1 MECGWRPK
9 NISVEISKLNS
20 LKNSIFVFLL
30 LFPVSGGLNAS
41 NTGLMN
47 QAPAKED
54 TLISLKGE
62 YLAYSYDF
70 NQIYG
75 ENVEFEFSS
84 YSATCRHI
92 KINVTP
98 KIFYAF
104 GEVIIEKGDEKFEG
118 DEFLFDPQVK
128 KGKLISYGEK
138 IEVKEIEDEEKKIFS
153 QKNEVPK
160 ELTLAKIQ
168 KSLIYFVGQTFYI
181 TTDFDV
187 YGYNVTLFV
196 EGLESVKFKKL
207 RLSSGIGKRRNG
219 ISLNRIWYTK
229 SQGLIGKVSYFY
241 EKEKKVN
248 SLTQLN
254 YEEHSVLKD
263 YTGLKRQV
271 DVISSTTIN
280 IKDDLDLGLTGN
292 YNSSNLWNTLIWLNK
307 NWSKKFSTQVNFSYN
322 KPINLKGEAWFGLQ
336 STINTGKFG
345 NISFSGKYE
354 IQNQMLTNFS
364 YGNIFFKKINFLLS
378 SSYSQVKIGE
388 SPDHSKILSGGVNLS
403 YSSRIFNV
411 STDYFLNH
419 DLFGDQLL
427 SQPQLRLGFNPFQ
440 FYGGLISANI
450 YNIFIYNNLKRGG
463 AEEESY
469 SNNTVLTLSTQP
481 VFLQKGL
488 SLNYNLSLEQF
499 VEKEGRN
506 FTSGGF
512 IFNLNKSIVKG
523 VSLEGL
529 YSFQSRRKTKD
540 WLIEGTTSQDLSA
553 VLKANLSKRLNGWVS
568 FSYDPKNSQWRQSF
582 ADISVGII
590 RYWKLHS
597 LIHYDFLLEKI
608 NNVDLYLI
616 RDAGRFQLRF
626 IWRSLSKQFLIEL
639 VPR

>member
-1 MECGWRPK
+1 M
-9 NISVEISKLNS
+9 
-20 LKNSIFVFLL
+20 
-30 LFPVSGGLNAS
+30 
-41 NTGLMN
+41 GLMN
-47 QAPAKED
+47 QAPAKEKA
-54 TLISLKGE
+54 LINIKGE

-84 YSATCRHI
+84 YRASCRHI
-92 KINVTP
+92 KMDIVP
-98 KIFYAF
+98 KIFYAY
-104 GEVIIEKGDEKFEG
+104 GNVILEKGDEKLEG
-118 DEFLFDPQVK
+118 DEFLFNPK
-128 KGKLISYGEK
+128 AKTGTLISYGEK
-138 IEVKEIEDEEKKIFS
+138 IEVKKIEDEGKEIPS
-153 QKNEVPK
+153 QKKDAPK
-160 ELTLAKIQ
+160 ELTPAKIK
-168 KSLIYFVGQTFYI
+168 KSLIYFVGQTFDI
-181 TTDFDV
+181 TTDFGV

-196 EGLESVKFKKL
+196 EGLESVKFKKF

-229 SQGLIGKVSYFY
+229 SQGLIGKMSYFY

-254 YEEHSVLKD
+254 YEEHSVLKN
-263 YTGLKRQV
+263 YAGLKRQV
-271 DVISSTTIN
+271 DVMSSTTIN
-280 IKDDLDLGLTGN
+280 LKNELNLGLTGN
-292 YNSSNLWNTLIWLNK
+292 YNSSNLWNTLLWLNK

-354 IQNQMLTNFS
+354 AQNQMLANFS
-364 YGNIFFKKINFLLS
+364 YGNTFFKKLSFLLS

-388 SPDHSKILSGGVNLS
+388 SPDRSKILSGGVNLT

-440 FYGGLISANI
+440 LYGGLISANI
-450 YNIFIYNNLKRGG
+450 QNIFIHNNLTRGG
-463 AEEESY
+463 TKEESY

-481 VFLQKGL
+481 VFLQKGF
-488 SLNYNLSLEQF
+488 SLNYNFSLEQF

-512 IFNLNKSIVKG
+512 IFNLNKSIVRG
-523 VSLEGL
+523 VSLQGL
-529 YSFQSRRKTKD
+529 YSVQSRRKTKD

-553 VLKANLSKRLNGWVS
+553 VLKVNPSERFNGWVS

-582 ADISVGII
+582 ADVSVGII

-597 LIHYDFLLEKI
+597 LIHYDFLLRKI

>member
-1 MECGWRPK
+1 M
-9 NISVEISKLNS
+9 
-20 LKNSIFVFLL
+20 
-30 LFPVSGGLNAS
+30 GLI
-41 NTGLMN
+41 N
-47 QAPAKED
+47 QTPTKEE
-54 TLISLKGE
+54 TLIIIKGK

-84 YSATCRHI
+84 YSVSCRHI
-92 KINVTP
+92 KIDITP
-98 KIFYAF
+98 KIFYAY
-104 GEVIIEKGDEKFEG
+104 GDVILEKEDEKLNG
-118 DEFLFDPQVK
+118 DEFLFNPKAK
-128 KGKLISYGEK
+128 KGTLISYGEK
-138 IEVKEIEDEEKKIFS
+138 IEVKEIENEGKEIPS
-153 QKNEVPK
+153 QKNDALK

-168 KSLIYFVGQTFYI
+168 KSLIYFACQTINI

-196 EGLESVKFKKL
+196 EGLESVGFKKL
-207 RLSSGIGKRRNG
+207 KLSGGINQRRNG

-229 SQGLIGKVSYFY
+229 SQGLIGRVSYFY

-263 YTGLKRQV
+263 YSGLKRQV
-271 DVISSTTIN
+271 DVMSSTTIN
-280 IKDDLDLGLTGN
+280 LKNDLNLGLTGN
-292 YNSSNLWNTLIWLNK
+292 YNSSNLWNTLFWLNK

-336 STINTGKFG
+336 STIDTGKFG

-364 YGNIFFKKINFLLS
+364 YGNTFLKKINFLLS
-378 SSYSQVKIGE
+378 SSYSQIKIGE
-388 SPDHSKILSGGVNLS
+388 SADYSKIFSGGVNLS

-440 FYGGLISANI
+440 FYGGLISASI

-463 AEEESY
+463 IEEDSY

-481 VFLQKGL
+481 IFLQKGF
-488 SLNYNLSLEQF
+488 SLNYNFSLEQF

-512 IFNLNKSIVKG
+512 IFNINKSIVKG
-523 VSLEGL
+523 ISLQGL

-540 WLIEGTTSQDLSA
+540 WLIEGTTSQNLSA
-553 VLKANLSKRLNGWVS
+553 VLKVNPSERLNGWIS

-590 RYWKLHS
+590 RHWKLHS
-597 LIHYDFLLEKI
+597 LVHYDFLLRKI

>member
-1 MECGWRPK
+1 MECGWRSK

-20 LKNSIFVFLL
+20 LRNSILVFFS
-30 LFPVSGGLNAS
+30 LFFITGGLNAS
-41 NTGLMN
+41 KMSLMN
-47 QAPAKED
+47 QAPPKEEI
-54 TLISLKGE
+54 LISIKGE

-75 ENVEFEFSS
+75 ENVEFKFSS
-84 YSATCRHI
+84 CSVTCSHL
-92 KINVTP
+92 KIDLTP
-98 KIFYAF
+98 RVFYAY
-104 GEVIIEKGDEKFEG
+104 GDVILKKGDEKFEG
-118 DEFLFDPQVK
+118 DELSFDPQAK
-128 KGKLISYGEK
+128 KGTLVSYREK
-138 IEVKEIEDEEKKIFS
+138 IEVIEMENEEKETPFP
-153 QKNEVPK
+153 KNNILE

-168 KSLIYFVGQTFYI
+168 KSLIYFASQTIHI
-181 TTDFDV
+181 TTDFDIH
-187 YGYNVTLFV
+187 GYNVTLFV
-196 EGLESVKFKKL
+196 EGLESVKLKKL
-207 RLSSGIGKRRNG
+207 RLSGGINQRRNG

-229 SQGLIGKVSYFY
+229 SQGLISRVSYFY
-241 EKEKKVN
+241 AKEKKVN

-254 YEEHSVLKD
+254 YEERSVLKN

-271 DVISSTTIN
+271 DVMSSTTVN
-280 IKDDLDLGLTGN
+280 LRNDLNLGLTGN
-292 YNSSNLWNTLIWLNK
+292 YNSSSLWNTLFWLNK

-322 KPINLKGEAWFGLQ
+322 KPVNLKGEAWLGLQ
-336 STINTGKFG
+336 STIDTGKFG

-354 IQNQMLTNFS
+354 VQNQMLANFS
-364 YGNIFFKKINFLLS
+364 YGNTFLKKINFLLS
-378 SSYSQVKIGE
+378 SSYSQIKIGE
-388 SPDHSKILSGGVNLS
+388 SPDYSKIFSGGVNLS

-427 SQPQLRLGFNPFQ
+427 SQPQLRLGLNPFQ

-450 YNIFIYNNLKRGG
+450 YNIFIYNNLKKGG
-463 AEEESY
+463 TEEESY

-481 VFLQKGL
+481 IFLQKGL
-488 SLNYNLSLEQF
+488 SLNYNFSLEQF

-512 IFNLNKSIVKG
+512 ILNLNKNIAKV

-529 YSFQSRRKTKD
+529 YSLQSRRKTKD

-553 VLKANLSKRLNGWVS
+553 VLKVNPSERLNGWVS

-582 ADISVGII
+582 ADISMGII
-590 RYWKLHS
+590 RYWKFHS
-597 LIHYDFLLEKI
+597 LIHYDFLLGKI

-616 RDAGRFQLRF
+616 REAGRFQLRF

>member
-20 LKNSIFVFLL
+20 LRNSIFVVIS
-30 LFPVSGGLNAS
+30 LFFIAGELNAS
-41 NTGLMN
+41 NKGLMN
-47 QAPAKED
+47 QAPTKED

-75 ENVEFEFSS
+75 ENVEFKFSS

-92 KINVTP
+92 KIDITP
-98 KIFYAF
+98 KIFYAY
-104 GEVIIEKGDEKFEG
+104 GDVILKKGDEKFEG
-118 DEFLFDPQVK
+118 DEFLFNPQAK
-128 KGKLISYGEK
+128 KGTLISYREK
-138 IEVKEIEDEEKKIFS
+138 IEVKEMENVGKGIPS

-168 KSLIYFVGQTFYI
+168 KSLIYFVGQTFDI
-181 TTDFDV
+181 TADFGV

-196 EGLESVKFKKL
+196 EGLESVKFKKFK
-207 RLSSGIGKRRNG
+207 LSSGIGQRRNG

-229 SQGLIGKVSYFY
+229 SQGLIGRVSYYY

-254 YEEHSVLKD
+254 YEERSVLKN
-263 YTGLKRQV
+263 YSGPRRQA
-271 DVISSTTIN
+271 DVMSSTTVN
-280 IKDDLDLGLTGN
+280 IKNDLNLSLTGN
-292 YNSSNLWNTLIWLNK
+292 YNTSSLWNTLLWLNK
-307 NWSKKFSTQVNFSYN
+307 DWSKKFITQINFSYN
-322 KPINLKGEAWFGLQ
+322 KPINLKGEAWFGFQ
-336 STINTGKFG
+336 SILNTGKFG
-345 NISFSGKYE
+345 NISLSSKYE
-354 IQNQMLTNFS
+354 LKNQMLANFS
-364 YGNIFFKKINFLLS
+364 YRNTFLKKVNFLLS
-378 SSYSQVKIGE
+378 SSYSQIKIGE
-388 SPDHSKILSGGVNLS
+388 SADYSKIFSGGVDLS

-411 STDYFLNH
+411 STDYFLNY

-427 SQPQLRLGFNPFQ
+427 SQPQLRLGVNPFR
-440 FYGGLISANI
+440 FYGGLISASI

-463 AEEESY
+463 IEEDSY
-469 SNNTVLTLSTQP
+469 SNNTVLTLSTHP
-481 VFLQKGL
+481 ISLQEGF
-488 SLNYNLSLEQF
+488 SLNYNISLEQF

-512 IFNLNKSIVKG
+512 IFNLNKSILKG
-523 VSLEGL
+523 FSLEGF
-529 YSFQSRRKTKD
+529 YSFRSRRKTKG

-553 VLKANLSKRLNGWVS
+553 VLKINPTEKFNGWIS
-568 FSYDPKNSQWRQSF
+568 FSFDPKNSQWRQSF
-582 ADISVGII
+582 ADISLGII

-597 LIHYDFLLEKI
+597 LIHYDFLLRKI

-616 RDAGRFQLRF
+616 REAGRFQLRF
-626 IWRSLSKQFLIEL
+626 IWRSLSRQFLIEL

>member
-1 MECGWRPK
+1 M
-9 NISVEISKLNS
+9 
-20 LKNSIFVFLL
+20 
-30 LFPVSGGLNAS
+30 
-41 NTGLMN
+41 GLMN
-47 QAPAKED
+47 QAPSKKE

-75 ENVEFEFSS
+75 ENVEFKFSS

-92 KINVTP
+92 KIDITP
-98 KIFYAF
+98 KIFYAY
-104 GEVIIEKGDEKFEG
+104 GEVILEKGDEKLNG
-118 DEFLFDPQVK
+118 DEFSFDLKAK
-128 KGKLISYGEK
+128 KGTLISYREK
-138 IEVKEIEDEEKKIFS
+138 IEVKEIENEGKEIPL
-153 QKNEVPK
+153 QKNDVLN

-168 KSLIYFVGQTFYI
+168 KSLIYFASQTIHI

-196 EGLESVKFKKL
+196 EGLESVGFKKI
-207 RLSSGIGKRRNG
+207 RLSGGIHQRRSG

-229 SQGLIGKVSYFY
+229 SQGIIGRMSYFY

-254 YEEHSVLKD
+254 YEERSVLKN
-263 YTGLKRQV
+263 YSGLKRQV
-271 DVISSTTIN
+271 DVMSSTTIN
-280 IKDDLDLGLTGN
+280 LKNDLNLGLTGN
-292 YNSSNLWNTLIWLNK
+292 YNSSNLWNTLFWLNK
-307 NWSKKFSTQVNFSYN
+307 NWSKKFSTQANFSYN

-336 STINTGKFG
+336 STIDTGKFG

-364 YGNIFFKKINFLLS
+364 YGNTFFKKINFLLS
-378 SSYSQVKIGE
+378 SSYSQIKIGE
-388 SPDHSKILSGGVNLS
+388 SPDYSKIFSGGVNLS

-427 SQPQLRLGFNPFQ
+427 SQPQLRLGLNPFQ
-440 FYGGLISANI
+440 FYGGLISASI
-450 YNIFIYNNLKRGG
+450 YNIFIYNNLKRG
-463 AEEESY
+463 EIKENSY
-469 SNNTVLTLSTQP
+469 SNNTVFTLSTQP
-481 VFLQKGL
+481 IFIQKGF
-488 SLNYNLSLEQF
+488 SMNYNISLEQF

-506 FTSGGF
+506 FTSSGF
-512 IFNLNKSIVKG
+512 IFKVNKSIVKG
-523 VSLEGL
+523 ISLEGL
-529 YSFQSRRKTKD
+529 YSFQSRRRTKG
-540 WLIEGTTSQDLSA
+540 WFIEGTTSQDLSA
-553 VLKANLSKRLNGWVS
+553 VLKVNPSERLNGWIS

-597 LIHYDFLLEKI
+597 LVHYDFLLKKI

-639 VPR
+639 VPK

>member
-1 MECGWRPK
+1 MNETPTEQD
-9 NISVEISKLNS
+9 N
-20 LKNSIFVFLL
+20 
-30 LFPVSGGLNAS
+30 
-41 NTGLMN
+41 LM
-47 QAPAKED
+47 
-54 TLISLKGE
+54 SLKGE

-75 ENVEFEFSS
+75 ENVELEFSPF
-84 YSATCRHI
+84 SATCRHI
-92 KINVTP
+92 KIDITP
-98 KIFYAF
+98 KIFYAY
-104 GEVIIEKGDEKFEG
+104 GNVILEKGDEKLEG
-118 DEFLFDPQVK
+118 DEFLFDPK
-128 KGKLISYGEK
+128 AKTGTLISYGEK
-138 IEVKEIEDEEKKIFS
+138 IEIKEIEDEGKEILA
-153 QKNEVPK
+153 QKSDVPK
-160 ELTLAKIQ
+160 ELTLEKIQ
-168 KSLIYFVGQTFYI
+168 KSLIYFIGQAFDI
-181 TTDFDV
+181 TTDFGV
-187 YGYNVTLFV
+187 HGYNVTLFV
-196 EGLESVKFKKL
+196 EGLESVKFKKF

-271 DVISSTTIN
+271 DVMSSTTIN
-280 IKDDLDLGLTGN
+280 IKEDLNLGLTGN
-292 YNSSNLWNTLIWLNK
+292 YNSSNLWNTLFWLNK

-322 KPINLKGEAWFGLQ
+322 KPINLKGESWFGLQ
-336 STINTGKFG
+336 STADTGKFG

-354 IQNQMLTNFS
+354 LQNQILTSFS
-364 YGNIFFKKINFLLS
+364 YGNTFFKKLSFLLS

-388 SPDHSKILSGGVNLS
+388 SPDRSKILSGGVNLS

-427 SQPQLRLGFNPFQ
+427 SQPQVRLGFNPFQ
-440 FYGGLISANI
+440 LYRGLISANI
-450 YNIFIYNNLKRGG
+450 YNIFIYNNLKRGE
-463 AEEESY
+463 ARDESY

-481 VFLQKGL
+481 IFLQKGF
-488 SLNYNLSLEQF
+488 SLNYNFSLEQF

-512 IFNLNKSIVKG
+512 IFNLNKNIVRG
-523 VSLEGL
+523 VSFQGL
-529 YSFQSRRKTKD
+529 YSVQSRRKTKD

-553 VLKANLSKRLNGWVS
+553 VLKVNPSERLNGWVS

-582 ADISVGII
+582 ADVSVGII
-590 RYWKLHS
+590 RDWKLHS
-597 LIHYDFLLEKI
+597 LIHYDFLLRKV

-626 IWRSLSKQFLIEL
+626 VWRSLSKQFLIEF

>member
-1 MECGWRPK
+1 M
-9 NISVEISKLNS
+9 NS
-20 LKNSIFVFLL
+20 LRSFIVVFFFLL
-30 LFPVSGGLNAS
+30 FISAGLNAS
-41 NTGLMN
+41 KMGLMN
-47 QAPAKED
+47 QAPTKEE
-54 TLISLKGE
+54 TLISIKGE

-84 YSATCRHI
+84 YIATCRHI
-92 KINVTP
+92 KIDITP
-98 KIFYAF
+98 RIFYAY
-104 GEVIIEKGDEKFEG
+104 GDVIIEKGDEKLNG
-118 DEFLFDPQVK
+118 DEFLFDPQAK
-128 KGKLISYGEK
+128 KGTLISYGEK
-138 IEVKEIEDEEKKIFS
+138 IEVKEIENEGKEIPS
-153 QKNEVPK
+153 QKNDVLE
-160 ELTLAKIQ
+160 ELTLSKIQ
-168 KSLIYFVGQTFYI
+168 KSFIYFVGQTFHI

-187 YGYNVTLFV
+187 FGYNVTLFV
-196 EGLESVKFKKL
+196 EGLESVGFKKI
-207 RLSSGIGKRRNG
+207 RLSGGIHQRRSG

-229 SQGLIGKVSYFY
+229 SQGLIGRVSYFY

-263 YTGLKRQV
+263 YSGLKRQV
-271 DVISSTTIN
+271 DVMSSTTIN
-280 IKDDLDLGLTGN
+280 LKNDLNLGLTGN
-292 YNSSNLWNTLIWLNK
+292 YNSSSLWNTLFWLNK

-322 KPINLKGEAWFGLQ
+322 KPVNFKGEAWFGLQ
-336 STINTGKFG
+336 STIDTGKFG

-364 YGNIFFKKINFLLS
+364 YGNTFLKKINFLLS
-378 SSYSQVKIGE
+378 SSYSQIKIGE
-388 SPDHSKILSGGVNLS
+388 SADYSKIFSGGVNLS
-403 YSSRIFNV
+403 YDSRIFNV
-411 STDYFLNH
+411 STDYFLNY

-427 SQPQLRLGFNPFQ
+427 SQPQLRLGLNPFQ
-440 FYGGLISANI
+440 FYGGLISASI
-450 YNIFIYNNLKRGG
+450 YNIFIYNNMKRGG
-463 AEEESY
+463 IEEDSY

-481 VFLQKGL
+481 IFLQKGF
-488 SLNYNLSLEQF
+488 SLNYNFSLEQF

-512 IFNLNKSIVKG
+512 IFNANKSIVKG
-523 VSLEGL
+523 ISLQGL
-529 YSFQSRRKTKD
+529 YSFQSRRKTQD

-553 VLKANLSKRLNGWVS
+553 VLKVNPSERLNGWIS

-597 LIHYDFLLEKI
+597 LIHYDFLLRKI

-616 RDAGRFQLRF
+616 REAGRFQLRF
-626 IWRSLSKQFLIEL
+626 IWRSLSQQFLVEL

>member
-1 MECGWRPK
+1 
-9 NISVEISKLNS
+9 LNS
-20 LKNSIFVFLL
+20 LRNFIVIFLFLL
-30 LFPVSGGLNAS
+30 FISAELNAS
-41 NTGLMN
+41 KMGLMN
-47 QAPAKED
+47 QAPSKKE

-75 ENVEFEFSS
+75 ENVEFKFSS

-92 KINVTP
+92 KIDITP
-98 KIFYAF
+98 KIFYAY
-104 GEVIIEKGDEKFEG
+104 GEVILEKGDEKLNG
-118 DEFLFDPQVK
+118 DEFSFDLKAK
-128 KGKLISYGEK
+128 KGTLISYREK
-138 IEVKEIEDEEKKIFS
+138 IEVKEIENEGKEIPL
-153 QKNEVPK
+153 QKNDVLN

-168 KSLIYFVGQTFYI
+168 KSLIYFASQTIHI

-196 EGLESVKFKKL
+196 EGLESVGFKKI
-207 RLSSGIGKRRNG
+207 RLSGGIHQRRSG

-229 SQGLIGKVSYFY
+229 SQGIIGRMSYFY

-254 YEEHSVLKD
+254 YEERSVLKN
-263 YTGLKRQV
+263 YSGLKRQV
-271 DVISSTTIN
+271 DVMSSTTIN
-280 IKDDLDLGLTGN
+280 LKNDLNLGLTGN
-292 YNSSNLWNTLIWLNK
+292 YNSSNLWNTLFWLNK
-307 NWSKKFSTQVNFSYN
+307 NWSKKFSTQANFSYN

-336 STINTGKFG
+336 STIDTGKFG

-364 YGNIFFKKINFLLS
+364 YGNTFFKKINFLLS
-378 SSYSQVKIGE
+378 SSYSKIKIGE
-388 SPDHSKILSGGVNLS
+388 SPDYSKIFSGGVNLS

-427 SQPQLRLGFNPFQ
+427 SQPQLRLGLNPFQ
-440 FYGGLISANI
+440 FYGGLISASI
-450 YNIFIYNNLKRGG
+450 YNIFIYNNLKRG
-463 AEEESY
+463 EIKENSY
-469 SNNTVLTLSTQP
+469 SNNTVFTLSTQP
-481 VFLQKGL
+481 IFIQKGF
-488 SLNYNLSLEQF
+488 SMNYNISLEQF

-506 FTSGGF
+506 FTSSGF
-512 IFNLNKSIVKG
+512 IFKVNKSIVKG
-523 VSLEGL
+523 ISLEGL
-529 YSFQSRRKTKD
+529 YSFQSRRRTKG
-540 WLIEGTTSQDLSA
+540 WFIEGTTSQDLSA
-553 VLKANLSKRLNGWVS
+553 VLKVNPSERLNGWIS

-597 LIHYDFLLEKI
+597 LVHYDFLLKKI

-639 VPR
+639 VPK

>member
-1 MECGWRPK
+1 M
-9 NISVEISKLNS
+9 
-20 LKNSIFVFLL
+20 
-30 LFPVSGGLNAS
+30 
-41 NTGLMN
+41 GLMN
-47 QAPAKED
+47 QAPTKEE
-54 TLISLKGE
+54 TLISIKGE

-75 ENVEFEFSS
+75 ENVEVEFSS

-92 KINVTP
+92 KIDITP
-98 KIFYAF
+98 KIFYAY
-104 GEVIIEKGDEKFEG
+104 GDVILEKGGEKLNG
-118 DEFLFDPQVK
+118 DEFLFDPQAK
-128 KGKLISYGEK
+128 KGTLISYGEK
-138 IEVKEIEDEEKKIFS
+138 IEVKEIENEEKEIPS
-153 QKNEVPK
+153 QKNDVLE
-160 ELTLAKIQ
+160 ELTLSKIQ
-168 KSLIYFVGQTFYI
+168 KSFIYFVGQTFHI

-187 YGYNVTLFV
+187 FGYNVTLFV
-196 EGLESVKFKKL
+196 EGLESVGFKKI
-207 RLSSGIGKRRNG
+207 RLSGGIHQRRSG

-229 SQGLIGKVSYFY
+229 SQGLIGRMSYFY

-254 YEEHSVLKD
+254 YEERSVLKN
-263 YTGLKRQV
+263 YSGLKRQV
-271 DVISSTTIN
+271 DVMTSTTIN
-280 IKDDLDLGLTGN
+280 LKDDLNLGLTGN
-292 YNSSNLWNTLIWLNK
+292 YNSSNLWNTLFWLNK

-322 KPINLKGEAWFGLQ
+322 KPINLKGEAWFGLK
-336 STINTGKFG
+336 STLNTGKFG

-354 IQNQMLTNFS
+354 IQNQVLSNFS
-364 YGNIFFKKINFLLS
+364 YGNTFLKKINFLLS
-378 SSYSQVKIGE
+378 SSYSQIKIGE
-388 SPDHSKILSGGVNLS
+388 SADYSKIFSGGVNLS

-427 SQPQLRLGFNPFQ
+427 SQPQLRLGLNPFQ
-440 FYGGLISANI
+440 FYGGLISASI
-450 YNIFIYNNLKRGG
+450 YNIFIYNNMKRGG
-463 AEEESY
+463 IEEDSY

-481 VFLQKGL
+481 IFLQKGF
-488 SLNYNLSLEQF
+488 SLNYNFSLEQF

-512 IFNLNKSIVKG
+512 IINANKSIVKG
-523 VSLEGL
+523 ISLQGL

-540 WLIEGTTSQDLSA
+540 WLIEGTTSQNLSA
-553 VLKANLSKRLNGWVS
+553 VLKVNPSERLNGWIS

-590 RYWKLHS
+590 RHWKLHS
-597 LIHYDFLLEKI
+597 LVHYDFLLRKI

>member
-1 MECGWRPK
+1 MNPLR
-9 NISVEISKLNS
+9 
-20 LKNSIFVFLL
+20 NSILVFLL
-30 LFPVSGGLNAS
+30 LFLISGGLKAS
-41 NTGLMN
+41 KTGLMN
-47 QAPAKED
+47 QAPTKEE

-75 ENVEFEFSS
+75 ENVKFEFSS

-92 KINVTP
+92 KIDITP
-98 KIFYAF
+98 KIFYAY
-104 GEVIIEKGDEKFEG
+104 GEVILEKGDEKLNG
-118 DEFLFDPQVK
+118 DEFLFDPQAK
-128 KGKLISYGEK
+128 KGTLISYGEE
-138 IEVKEIEDEEKKIFS
+138 IEVKEIENEGKEIPS
-153 QKNEVPK
+153 QKNDALK

-168 KSLIYFVGQTFYI
+168 KSLIYFVGQMFHI
-181 TTDFDV
+181 TSDFGV

-207 RLSSGIGKRRNG
+207 RLSGGISQRRNG
-219 ISLNRIWYTK
+219 ISINRIWYTK
-229 SQGLIGKVSYFY
+229 SQGIIGRVSYFY
-241 EKEKKVN
+241 EKEAKVN

-254 YEEHSVLKD
+254 YEEHSVLKN

-271 DVISSTTIN
+271 DVMNSTTIN
-280 IKDDLDLGLTGN
+280 LKNDLNLGLTGN
-292 YNSSNLWNTLIWLNK
+292 YNSSSLWNTLFWLNK

-354 IQNQMLTNFS
+354 VKNQVLTSFS
-364 YGNIFFKKINFLLS
+364 YRNTFLKKINFLLS
-378 SSYSQVKIGE
+378 SSYSQIKIGE
-388 SPDHSKILSGGVNLS
+388 SPDYSKIFSGGVNLS
-403 YSSRIFNV
+403 YSSRIFNI
-411 STDYFLNH
+411 SSDYFLNH

-427 SQPQLRLGFNPFQ
+427 SQPQLRLGLNPFQ

-463 AEEESY
+463 IEEDSY

-481 VFLQKGL
+481 IFLQRGL
-488 SLNYNLSLEQF
+488 SLNYNFSLEQF

-512 IFNLNKSIVKG
+512 IFNLNKSILKG
-523 VSLEGL
+523 ISLEGL
-529 YSFQSRRKTKD
+529 YSVQSRRKTKD

-553 VLKANLSKRLNGWVS
+553 VFKVNPSERLNGWIS

-582 ADISVGII
+582 AEISIGII
-590 RYWKLHS
+590 KYWKLHS

-626 IWRSLSKQFLIEL
+626 IWRSLSQQFLVEL

>member
-1 MECGWRPK
+1 M
-9 NISVEISKLNS
+9 
-20 LKNSIFVFLL
+20 
-30 LFPVSGGLNAS
+30 
-41 NTGLMN
+41 
-47 QAPAKED
+47 
-54 TLISLKGE
+54 
-62 YLAYSYDF
+62 
-70 NQIYG
+70 
-75 ENVEFEFSS
+75 
-84 YSATCRHI
+84 
-92 KINVTP
+92 
-98 KIFYAF
+98 
-104 GEVIIEKGDEKFEG
+104 
-118 DEFLFDPQVK
+118 
-128 KGKLISYGEK
+128 
-138 IEVKEIEDEEKKIFS
+138 
-153 QKNEVPK
+153 
-160 ELTLAKIQ
+160 
-168 KSLIYFVGQTFYI
+168 
-181 TTDFDV
+181 
-187 YGYNVTLFV
+187 
-196 EGLESVKFKKL
+196 
-207 RLSSGIGKRRNG
+207 
-219 ISLNRIWYTK
+219 
-229 SQGLIGKVSYFY
+229 SYFY

-263 YTGLKRQV
+263 YSGLKRQV
-271 DVISSTTIN
+271 DVMSSTTIN
-280 IKDDLDLGLTGN
+280 LKNDLNLGLTGN
-292 YNSSNLWNTLIWLNK
+292 YNSSNLWNTLFWLNK

-336 STINTGKFG
+336 STIDTGKFG

-364 YGNIFFKKINFLLS
+364 YGNTFLKKINFLLS
-378 SSYSQVKIGE
+378 SSYSQIKIGE
-388 SPDHSKILSGGVNLS
+388 SADYSKIFSGGVNLS

-411 STDYFLNH
+411 STDYFLNY

-440 FYGGLISANI
+440 FYGGLISASI

-463 AEEESY
+463 IEEDSY

-481 VFLQKGL
+481 IFLQKGF
-488 SLNYNLSLEQF
+488 SLNYNFSLEQF

-512 IFNLNKSIVKG
+512 IFNANKSIVKG
-523 VSLEGL
+523 ISLQGL

-540 WLIEGTTSQDLSA
+540 WLIEGTTSQNLSA
-553 VLKANLSKRLNGWVS
+553 VLKVNPSERLNGWIS

-590 RYWKLHS
+590 RHWKLHS
-597 LIHYDFLLEKI
+597 LIHYDFLLRKI

>member
-1 MECGWRPK
+1 M
-9 NISVEISKLNS
+9 NS
-20 LKNSIFVFLL
+20 LRNSILVFLL
-30 LFPVSGGLNAS
+30 PFLISGELHAS
-41 NTGLMN
+41 KTGLMN
-47 QAPAKED
+47 QAPTKEE

-75 ENVEFEFSS
+75 ENVKFEFSS

-92 KINVTP
+92 KIDITP
-98 KIFYAF
+98 KIFYAY
-104 GEVIIEKGDEKFEG
+104 GEVILEKGDEKLNG
-118 DEFLFDPQVK
+118 DEFLFDPQAK
-128 KGKLISYGEK
+128 KGTLISYGEE
-138 IEVKEIEDEEKKIFS
+138 IEVKEIENEGKEIPS
-153 QKNEVPK
+153 QKNDALK

-168 KSLIYFVGQTFYI
+168 KSLIYFVGQMFHI
-181 TTDFDV
+181 TSDFGV

-207 RLSSGIGKRRNG
+207 RLSGGISQRRNG
-219 ISLNRIWYTK
+219 ISINRIWYTK
-229 SQGLIGKVSYFY
+229 SQGIIGRVSYFY
-241 EKEKKVN
+241 EKEAKVN

-254 YEEHSVLKD
+254 YEEHSVLKN

-271 DVISSTTIN
+271 DVMNSTTIN
-280 IKDDLDLGLTGN
+280 LKNDLNLGLTGN
-292 YNSSNLWNTLIWLNK
+292 YNSSSLWNTLFWLNK

-354 IQNQMLTNFS
+354 VKNQVLTSFS
-364 YGNIFFKKINFLLS
+364 YRNTFLKKINFLLS
-378 SSYSQVKIGE
+378 SSYSQIKIGE
-388 SPDHSKILSGGVNLS
+388 SPDYSKIFSGGVNLS
-403 YSSRIFNV
+403 YSSRIFNI
-411 STDYFLNH
+411 SSDYFLNH

-427 SQPQLRLGFNPFQ
+427 SQPQLRLGLNPFQ

-463 AEEESY
+463 IEEDSY

-481 VFLQKGL
+481 IFLQRGL
-488 SLNYNLSLEQF
+488 SLNYNFSLEQF

-512 IFNLNKSIVKG
+512 IFNLNKSILKG
-523 VSLEGL
+523 ISLEGL
-529 YSFQSRRKTKD
+529 YSIQSRRKTKD

-553 VLKANLSKRLNGWVS
+553 VFKVNPSERLNGWIS

-582 ADISVGII
+582 AEISIGII
-590 RYWKLHS
+590 KYWKLHS

-626 IWRSLSKQFLIEL
+626 IWRSLSQQFLVEL

>member
-1 MECGWRPK
+1 M
-9 NISVEISKLNS
+9 NS
-20 LKNSIFVFLL
+20 LKNFTLVFLL
-30 LFPVSGGLNAS
+30 LFLISRETNAS
-41 NTGLMN
+41 NMGLTN
-47 QAPAKED
+47 QIPTKED

-70 NQIYG
+70 NQLYG

-84 YSATCRHI
+84 YSVSCRQI
-92 KINVTP
+92 KIDITP
-98 KIFYAF
+98 RIFYAF
-104 GEVIIEKGDEKFEG
+104 GEVILKKEDEKLNG
-118 DEFLFDPQVK
+118 DEFLFDSQAK
-128 KGKLISYGEK
+128 RGTLISYGEK
-138 IEVKEIEDEEKKIFS
+138 IEVKEIDNEGKEISLKK
-153 QKNEVPK
+153 NDVLT

-168 KSLIYFVGQTFYI
+168 KSLIYFAGQTIHI
-181 TTDFDV
+181 TTDFEV

-196 EGLESVKFKKL
+196 EGLESVKFKKF
-207 RLSSGIGKRRNG
+207 RLSGGIGQRRNG
-219 ISLNRIWYTK
+219 ISLNRVWYTK
-229 SQGLIGKVSYFY
+229 SQGLIGRVSYSY

-254 YEEHSVLKD
+254 YEEHSFLKN
-263 YTGLKRQV
+263 YSGLKRQV
-271 DVISSTTIN
+271 DIISSTTIN
-280 IKDDLDLGLTGN
+280 LKDDLNLGLAGN
-292 YNSSNLWNTLIWLNK
+292 YNSSNLWNTLFWLNK
-307 NWSKKFSTQVNFSYN
+307 NWSKKISTQVNFSYN

-336 STINTGKFG
+336 SNIDTGKFG

-354 IQNQMLTNFS
+354 IQNQMLANFS
-364 YGNIFFKKINFLLS
+364 YGNTFLKNINFLLS
-378 SSYSQVKIGE
+378 STYSQIKITE
-388 SPDHSKILSGGVNLS
+388 SSDYSKIFSGAVNLS

-411 STDYFLNH
+411 STDYFLNY

-427 SQPQLRLGFNPFQ
+427 SQPQLRLGLNPFQ

-463 AEEESY
+463 TEEDSY

-481 VFLQKGL
+481 VFLHKSM
-488 SLNYNLSLEQF
+488 SLNYSFSLEQF

-523 VSLEGL
+523 ISLEGL
-529 YSFQSRRKTKD
+529 YSLQSRRKTED

-553 VLKANLSKRLNGWVS
+553 VLKVNPSERLNGWIS

-590 RYWKLHS
+590 RYWKLHT

>member
-1 MECGWRPK
+1 
-9 NISVEISKLNS
+9 LNS
-20 LKNSIFVFLL
+20 LKKSIFVVIS
-30 LFPVSGGLNAS
+30 LFFIAGELNAS
-41 NTGLMN
+41 NKGLMN
-47 QAPAKED
+47 QAPKKED
-54 TLISLKGE
+54 ALISLKGK

-92 KINVTP
+92 KIDITP
-98 KIFYAF
+98 KIFYAY
-104 GEVIIEKGDEKFEG
+104 GDVILEKGDEKLEG
-118 DEFLFDPQVK
+118 DEFLFDPHAK
-128 KGKLISYGEK
+128 KGTLISYGEK
-138 IEVKEIEDEEKKIFS
+138 IEVKEIKDEGKEIPSK
-153 QKNEVPK
+153 KNEGPK
-160 ELTLAKIQ
+160 ELSLAKIQ
-168 KSLIYFVGQTFYI
+168 KSLIYFVGQTLNI
-181 TTDFDV
+181 TTDFEV

-196 EGLESVKFKKL
+196 EGLESVKFKKF
-207 RLSSGIGKRRNG
+207 RLSSGIGQRRSG

-229 SQGLIGKVSYFY
+229 SQGLIGTVSYFY
-241 EKEKKVN
+241 EKEKKLN

-254 YEEHSVLKD
+254 YEERSVLKN

-271 DVISSTTIN
+271 DVMSSTTIN
-280 IKDDLDLGLTGN
+280 IKDDLNLGLTGN
-292 YNSSNLWNTLIWLNK
+292 YNSSNLWNTLFWLNK

-345 NISFSGKYE
+345 NISFLGKYE
-354 IQNQMLTNFS
+354 IQNQMLANLSYRNTFLKKFS
-364 YGNIFFKKINFLLS
+364 FLLS
-378 SSYSQVKIGE
+378 SSYSQVRIGE
-388 SPDHSKILSGGVNLS
+388 SLDRSKILSGGVNLT

-427 SQPQLRLGFNPFQ
+427 SQPQLRLRFNPFQ
-440 FYGGLISANI
+440 LYGGLISASI
-450 YNIFIYNNLKRGG
+450 YNIFIYNNLKRG
-463 AEEESY
+463 ETKEESY

-481 VFLQKGL
+481 ISLQKGF
-488 SLNYNLSLEQF
+488 SLNYNFSLEQF

-506 FTSGGF
+506 FTSGGL
-512 IFNLNKSIVKG
+512 IFNLNKNIIRG
-523 VSLEGL
+523 VSLQGL
-529 YSFQSRRKTKD
+529 YSVQSRRKTKD

-553 VLKANLSKRLNGWVS
+553 VLKVNPSERFNGWVS

-590 RYWKLHS
+590 RHWKLHS
-597 LIHYDFLLEKI
+597 LIHYDFLLRKI

-616 RDAGRFQLRF
+616 RDAGRVQLRF

>member
-1 MECGWRPK
+1 M
-9 NISVEISKLNS
+9 
-20 LKNSIFVFLL
+20 
-30 LFPVSGGLNAS
+30 
-41 NTGLMN
+41 GLMN
-47 QAPAKED
+47 QAPTKEK
-54 TLISLKGE
+54 TLISLKGD

-75 ENVEFEFSS
+75 ENVEFKFSS
-84 YSATCRHI
+84 YSVSCRHT
-92 KINVTP
+92 KIDIITR
-98 KIFYAF
+98 IFYAY
-104 GEVIIEKGDEKFEG
+104 GDVIIEKEDEKLNG
-118 DEFLFDPQVK
+118 DEFLFDPQAK
-128 KGKLISYGEK
+128 KGTLISYGEK
-138 IEVKEIEDEEKKIFS
+138 IEVKEIKNEGKEILS
-153 QKNEVPK
+153 QKNDALK

-168 KSLIYFVGQTFYI
+168 KSLIYFACQAINI

-196 EGLESVKFKKL
+196 EGLESVGFKKL
-207 RLSSGIGKRRNG
+207 KLSGGINRRKNG

-229 SQGLIGKVSYFY
+229 SQGLIGRVSYFY

-263 YTGLKRQV
+263 YSGLKRQV
-271 DVISSTTIN
+271 DVMTSTTIN
-280 IKDDLDLGLTGN
+280 LKDDLNLGLTGN
-292 YNSSNLWNTLIWLNK
+292 YNSSNLWNTLFWLNK

-322 KPINLKGEAWFGLQ
+322 KPINLKGEAWFGLK
-336 STINTGKFG
+336 STLNTGKFG

-364 YGNIFFKKINFLLS
+364 YGNTFLKKINFLLS
-378 SSYSQVKIGE
+378 SSYSQIKIGE
-388 SPDHSKILSGGVNLS
+388 SADYSKIFSGGVNLS

-411 STDYFLNH
+411 STDYFLNY

-427 SQPQLRLGFNPFQ
+427 SQPQLRLGFNQFQ
-440 FYGGLISANI
+440 FYGGLISASI
-450 YNIFIYNNLKRGG
+450 YNIFIYNNMKRGG
-463 AEEESY
+463 IEEDSY

-481 VFLQKGL
+481 IFLQKGF
-488 SLNYNLSLEQF
+488 SLNYNFSLEQF

-506 FTSGGF
+506 FTSAGF
-512 IFNLNKSIVKG
+512 IINANKSIVKG
-523 VSLEGL
+523 ISLQGL

-540 WLIEGTTSQDLSA
+540 WLIEGTTSQNLSA
-553 VLKANLSKRLNGWVS
+553 VLKVNPSERLNGWIS

-590 RYWKLHS
+590 RHWKLHS
-597 LIHYDFLLEKI
+597 LVHYDFLLRKI